1 MTAWTT
7 PKDVEA
13 KVRRRWKSG
22 ALLRAHAL
30 DEPFDP
36 IAVPLRR
43 PTSAELAERLD
54 DARRWAATIARAADG
69 GRRFDVENTSVGGR
83 AIGRSTIPGRA
94 VVRSYDQAWRLLG
107 VRDEVRRFDRVL
119 AASANVRPVHE
130 WVLAHPIRAAGL
142 ADEWLAILAARDWLD
157 WHRGSGLYLR
167 QVDAPG
173 VDTKLIERH
182 RGILAA
188 LLDAPSS
195 VVEFTRSLGYAV
207 KPNRVRMRFDPA
219 LLGVPDVM
227 TEAEFRLDELT
238 RMDVDPAHAL
248 IVENEISYL
257 SLPVPQRGVVLY
269 GKGYDAAGPASL
281 EWLRPASARGAV
293 TYWGDIDTHGFR
305 ILDRV
310 RAHLPDVRSILMDR
324 DTLLRHEERWGHET
338 APSDAPLPRVT
349 RDEAALY
356 ADLVS
361 DRYGPSIRLEQERID
376 WAWVMR
382 QVEIAYGPTS
392 ARPLPSIR
400 TDIDLNAERRLDD

>member
-7 PKDVEA
+7 PEDVET

-22 ALLRAHAL
+22 ALLRAHGL
-30 DEPFDP
+30 DEPFEP
-36 IAVPLRR
+36 IAMPLRR
-43 PTSAELAERLD
+43 PSSAELAERLD
-54 DARRWAATIARAADG
+54 DARRWAATIATASDG

-83 AIGRSTIPGRA
+83 AIGRSTIPGR
-94 VVRSYDQAWRLLG
+94 VIVRSFDQAWQLLG
-107 VRDEVRRFDRVL
+107 VREEVRRYDRVL
-119 AASANVRPVHE
+119 SASAGLGEVRQ

-142 ADEWLAILAARDWLD
+142 ADDWPSILAARDWLE

-182 RGILAA
+182 RGVLAA

-195 VVEFTRSLGYAV
+195 VTEFAQSLGYAV
-207 KPNRVRMRFDPA
+207 KPARVRMRFDPA
-219 LLGVPDVM
+219 LLGMPAEL

-238 RMDVDPAHAL
+238 RMDVDPSHAL

-257 SLPVPQRGVVLY
+257 SVPVPHRGVVLY

-281 EWLRPASARGAV
+281 DWLRPASERDAV

-310 RAHLPDVRSILMDR
+310 RARLPGVRSILMDR
-324 DTLLRHEERWGHET
+324 DTLLRHEERWGHEAT
-338 APSDAPLPRVT
+338 PSNAPLPRLT

-361 DRYGPSIRLEQERID
+361 NRHGPSIRLEQERID
-376 WAWVMR
+376 WAWLM
-382 QVEIAYGPTS
+382 P
-392 ARPLPSIR
+392 
-400 TDIDLNAERRLDD
+400 RLE